1 MEIQKANFFRVPPEV
16 FYGIGAAEKVGE
28 LSKAFGKKAFLVSDP
43 GISQTGM
50 LDDVKR
56 RLESAG
62 IEPFVF
68 SEVEPDPSV
77 ETVNKGLEAFK
88 NSRSEFIV
96 AVGGGS
102 PMDIG
107 KAVAMLATNG
117 GKITDYEGVNKVKKL
132 ALPVV
137 AIPTTA
143 GTGSEV
149 TINLVVIDHSRR
161 SKFPVIDKNIAAR
174 MAIIDPVMTLTLPPR
189 ITAATG
195 LDALTHAIESYTCSV
210 THPVSEVLA
219 LESIR
224 LMGANL
230 RQAVHNG
237 RNLEFRDKM
246 MTGCL
251 MASMAFS
258 NTRLGNVHAA
268 TNPICGYFGVPHG
281 VANAIFLPH
290 VMKFNVLGDPKK
302 FADIAEALGEDIH
315 GCTELEAAHKAVAVM
330 KQLLSD
336 SGLPQTLREV
346 GVKEDA
352 FESMAKETMTS
363 GNILVNPR
371 TTTFKD
377 IMNLYKEAF

>member
-28 LSKAFGKKAFLVSDP
+28 LSKPFGKKALVVSDS

-50 LDDVKR
+50 LDEVKN
-56 RLESAG
+56 RLKAAG
-62 IEPFVF
+62 IELVVF
-68 SEVEPDPSV
+68 SDVEPDPSV
-77 ETVNKGLEAFK
+77 ETVDKGLKAFK
-88 NSRSEFIV
+88 ESHAEFIV

-117 GKITDYEGVNKVKKL
+117 GSIVDYEGVNKVKKP

-149 TINLVVIDHSRR
+149 TINLVVIDHSRK
-161 SKFPVIDKNIAAR
+161 SKFPVIDKNIAAKI
-174 MAIIDPVMTLTLPPR
+174 AIIDPVMTLTLPPR
-189 ITAATG
+189 VTAATG

-219 LESIR
+219 LEAIR

-237 RNLEFRDKM
+237 KNLEFRDKM

-268 TNPICGYFGVPHG
+268 TNPICGFFGVPHG
-281 VANAIFLPH
+281 LANAIFLPH

-302 FADIAEALGEDIH
+302 FADIAEALGEDIY
-315 GCTELEAAHKAVAVM
+315 GCTQLEAAYKAVEAV
-330 KQLLSD
+330 KGLLRD
-336 SGLPQTLREV
+336 TGIPQTFREV

-352 FESMAKETMTS
+352 FEAMAKDAMTS

-371 TTTFKD
+371 TTTLMD
-377 IMNLYKEAF
+377 IINLYKAAF